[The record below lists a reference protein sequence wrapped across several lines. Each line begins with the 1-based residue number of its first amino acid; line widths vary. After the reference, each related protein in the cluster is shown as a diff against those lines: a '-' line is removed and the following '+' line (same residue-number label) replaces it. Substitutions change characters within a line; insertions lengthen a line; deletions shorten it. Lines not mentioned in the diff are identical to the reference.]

1 MDLNELLNGLMADMR
16 KVSDTA
22 SMIGEPVKV
31 GTSHMVPLLGVTIGF
46 GTAATDLSGRGDRRD
61 GRVDGSGAGGTM
73 VVTPKA
79 FVVIDAE
86 GVPQLVALK
95 EGKYGAVAKAIVLE
109 QAKPSPALAESV
121 TPLRS
126 GEIPDAPRELANP
139 HERGVERPEDGGSH
153 R

>member
-46 GTAATDLSGRGDRRD
+46 GTAATDLSGSGDRRG
-61 GRVDGSGAGGTM
+61 GRVDGAGAGGTM

-79 FVVIDAE
+79 FVVIDAD

-95 EGKYGAVAKAIVLE
+95 
-109 QAKPSPALAESV
+109 
-121 TPLRS
+121 
-126 GEIPDAPRELANP
+126 
-139 HERGVERPEDGGSH
+139 
-153 R
+153 

>member
-46 GTAATDLSGRGDRRD
+46 GTAATDLSGRGDRR
-61 GRVDGSGAGGTM
+61 GGTIDGSGAGGTM

-79 FVVIDAE
+79 FVVIDAD
-86 GVPQLVALK
+86 GVPQLIALK
-95 EGKYGAVAKAIVLE
+95 DGKYGAVATPIVLQ
-109 QAKPSPALAESV
+109 QAPASAAALPAE
-121 TPLRS
+121 PAPKKLRD
-126 GEIPDAPRELANP
+126 G
-139 HERGVERPEDGGSH
+139 GGSH